1 MAKDFFHVAA
11 TTVDVERVFS
21 KGRILLPH
29 IRNRLSAQSTHALMC
44 IGAWSELGY
53 VKDDDIKAVTMH
65 EEVEGEEKALEDG
78 WDAIALE

>member
-1 MAKDFFHVAA
+1 
-11 TTVDVERVFS
+11 
-21 KGRILLPH
+21 
-29 IRNRLSAQSTHALMC
+29 MC